1 MMMMVG
7 VTFVQWLQAVLVA
20 NEVCSQELIDM
31 INARFDELDANKRY
45 NEACLNA
52 SFLCVCVCACA
63 CVCACVRACVC
74 AHLYVCVCVCV
85 RVHARLVL
93 F

>member
-52 SFLCVCVCACA
+52 SFLCVCVC
-63 CVCACVRACVC
+63 VRVRVCVRACVRVC
-74 AHLYVCVCVCV
+74 VRICMCVCVCV